1 MSEITDCICNIV
13 VIFNMSYNKVI
24 LIGNVGKD
32 PEIRHLDSGVAVI
45 TLPVVTTERVKD
57 RNGEW
62 RETSEWHNV
71 VFWRTLAESV
81 EKYVRKGSQILVEG
95 KLRTRSWEDQNHQ
108 KKYTTEVVAETLKVL
123 NRRENN
129 NSQQNGQQDIKSGI
143 TAITDIQANDE
154 VDRLPF

>member
-1 MSEITDCICNIV
+1 
-13 VIFNMSYNKVI
+13 MSYNKVI
-24 LIGNVGKD
+24 LIGYAGKD

-62 RETSEWHNV
+62 REISEWHNV
-71 VFWRTLAESV
+71 VFWRALAESV

-95 KLRTRSWEDQNHQ
+95 KLRTRSWEDQSHQ

-123 NRRENN
+123 NRKENN
-129 NSQQNGQQDIKSGI
+129 NYQQTGQQDSKPII
-143 TAITDIQANDE
+143 TVVTDIPTEE
-154 VDRLPF
+154 VDHLPF

>member
-1 MSEITDCICNIV
+1 
-13 VIFNMSYNKVI
+13 MSYNKVI
-24 LIGNVGKD
+24 LIGYAGKD

-62 RETSEWHNV
+62 REISEWHNV
-71 VFWRTLAESV
+71 VFWRSLAESV

-95 KLRTRSWEDQNHQ
+95 KLRTRSWEDQNRQ

-123 NRRENN
+123 SRRENN
-129 NSQQNGQQDIKSGI
+129 YQQPGQQDSKPII
-143 TAITDIQANDE
+143 TVVTDISADE
-154 VDRLPF
+154 DVDHLPF